1 MSIVYGFPAGFS
13 IWIRDVTQA
22 YVQSDTPIARDIF
35 IRAPKEL
42 GIADGSLLK
51 VLRPLYGI
59 PEAAI
64 HWWRTYSNH
73 HKDKLRMQDI
83 AYDLCLLHTKGVFGK
98 EKRRNDIAQGITC
111 MQTDD

>member
-1 MSIVYGFPAGFS
+1 MVQGYNDRDHRLLTHAPTVQRASQRLAIAISVVYGLPVRFS

-22 YVQSDTPIARDIF
+22 YVQSDTPIARDIY

-42 GIADGSLLK
+42 GVADGSLLK

-59 PEAAI
+59 PKAAI

-73 HKDKLRMQDI
+73 YKD
-83 AYDLCLLHTKGVFGK
+83 
-98 EKRRNDIAQGITC
+98 
-111 MQTDD
+111 